1 MAVVVDVLGPL
12 RVRAAGVEQAVTGR
26 RERAVLGLLVAA
38 GGRQVAVDRL
48 VDEVWGEQPP
58 ASAAGSVQVAVS
70 KLRKVLGHDAIV
82 REPGGYALAGVEVDA
97 GEFAALVQRAAAALP
112 AAALD
117 LTERALAL
125 WRGRPYDDLADVPGL
140 AAEAT
145 RLGEDLLR
153 LHETRAG
160 ALLDLGDAAGAQ
172 AGLAVVAAEHPFRE
186 RLWSLHALA
195 LYRCERQADALAT
208 LRTLRQ
214 SLDTELGID
223 PSPSVRAL
231 EEQILR
237 QDPGL
242 AGPAP
247 AAPSTAPSTAST
259 APTLVGRD
267 ELLDRLSRH
276 LDDLV
281 AGRGGLVLLG
291 GEAGIG
297 KTALAEAV
305 ADRARAAGIDVA
317 RGRCHEGDLA
327 PAYWPWLPVLRHLAE
342 DAPDDTRVQA
352 LLGGDGSDEVASGPE
367 AAGAATMRT
376 FDAVARWLGRRADP
390 LLVVLED
397 LHWADLTSLRLLAYV
412 VEELRE
418 RPLLV
423 VATSRP
429 VDARRQTAHA
439 QALAGLAR
447 LGAQRVAVPPLD
459 AAGVGALVHAAGL
472 PADRAAELAPSLVER
487 CDGNAFFVLETVRL
501 LAGGAD
507 LDDLE
512 VPEGIADVL
521 RLRVQRLDPAT
532 QEALGVAAVVGRDFD
547 PVVLGA
553 MLPAGR
559 RPLDDLAEALA
570 AGVVQ
575 ETEHPGRLRF
585 VHALARE
592 TLYRDLP
599 VGRRAA
605 GHAAAGRALAARLM
619 QDPELLP
626 EVAHHHLVAAA
637 YLPEVAADAVRH
649 ASDAARAAERR
660 GAFEEAAGLWDQ
672 AVAAERRAEPDPGA
686 PTRRHDLLLT
696 LALARQR
703 LGHIAGM
710 IAALDEAVALARHDD
725 DVVRMAEA
733 ATGYRSSGV
742 WHWREM
748 GDDQPGTRAVLE
760 HCLERVTD
768 VGLQA
773 RLHNQLGLE
782 HYVAWRHQDLERCA
796 ERAVSLARECG
807 DPAVLR
813 DCLIGRAVTLWAPG
827 RAPERIAVARE
838 LLTVCDTA
846 EYELAALCHL
856 GTALHT
862 EGDYA
867 TADEVLGRAYEL
879 ADRLRFS
886 GADLFLTWLRWL
898 RALESDDPDAPAIA
912 HRALERHRRTSM
924 VGLVELAGLVV
935 LEGEDDHA
943 GVPPD
948 LVAGARGHPH
958 PGYRSGVAAALARAG
973 RVEEAL
979 ALVVDDDPVGVDY
992 ASMYGACRRLEVLAV
1007 AGHPAL
1013 TEAVEALRPF
1023 AGTVATYGS
1032 VVSLGAVDL
1041 FLGIG
1046 LAALGDEAGARS
1058 AWEAARAMNE
1068 RNGARRWVR
1077 RADGLLRHKQGTSR
1091 P

>member
-1 MAVVVDVLGPL
+1 MAVAVDVLGPL
-12 RVRAAGVEQAVTGR
+12 RVRSAGVEQTVTGR
-26 RERAVLGLLVAA
+26 RERAILGLLVAA
-38 GGRQVAVDRL
+38 GGRQVGVDRL

-97 GEFAALVQRAAAALP
+97 GEFAALVQRAAAAPP

-117 LTERALAL
+117 LTDRALAL

-195 LYRCERQADALAT
+195 LYRCDRQADALAT

-247 AAPSTAPSTAST
+247 AAPSTKPSTTAT
-259 APTLVGRD
+259 APALVGRD
-267 ELLDRLSRH
+267 ELLDRLSQH
-276 LDDLV
+276 LDDLA
-281 AGRGGLVLLG
+281 AGRGGLLLLG

-327 PAYWPWLPVLRHLAE
+327 PAYWPWLPVLRHLAA

-352 LLGGDGSDEVASGPE
+352 LLGGGDSDEVASGPE

-418 RPLLV
+418 HPFLV

-429 VDARRQTAHA
+429 VDARRQPAHA

-447 LGAQRVAVPPLD
+447 LGAHRVAVPPLD

-472 PADRAAELAPSLVER
+472 TADRATELAPSLVER

-501 LAGGAD
+501 LAGGAG

-532 QEALGVAAVVGRDFD
+532 QEALGAAAVVGRDFD
-547 PVVLGA
+547 PAGPGRDAAGGSSSARRPGRGA
-553 MLPAGR
+553 GRGGGAGDRAPGPAPVRARARPRDPLPRPAGRAAGR
-559 RPLDDLAEALA
+559 RPRGGRTGAGGEADAGPRA
-570 AGVVQ
+570 AARGGPPPPGGRGLPPRGGRRRRPPRLRRRPRRRAPRRLRGGGGPVGPGGDRRAPRR
-575 ETEHPGRLRF
+575 TRSRHPHPPTRPAPHPGR
-585 VHALARE
+585 
-592 TLYRDLP
+592 
-599 VGRRAA
+599 
-605 GHAAAGRALAARLM
+605 
-619 QDPELLP
+619 
-626 EVAHHHLVAAA
+626 
-637 YLPEVAADAVRH
+637 
-649 ASDAARAAERR
+649 
-660 GAFEEAAGLWDQ
+660 W
-672 AVAAERRAEPDPGA
+672 PGS
-686 PTRRHDLLLT
+686 
-696 LALARQR
+696 
-703 LGHIAGM
+703 GS
-710 IAALDEAVALARHDD
+710 
-725 DVVRMAEA
+725 
-733 ATGYRSSGV
+733 ATS
-742 WHWREM
+742 
-748 GDDQPGTRAVLE
+748 
-760 HCLERVTD
+760 
-768 VGLQA
+768 
-773 RLHNQLGLE
+773 
-782 HYVAWRHQDLERCA
+782 
-796 ERAVSLARECG
+796 
-807 DPAVLR
+807 PA
-813 DCLIGRAVTLWAPG
+813 
-827 RAPERIAVARE
+827 
-838 LLTVCDTA
+838 
-846 EYELAALCHL
+846 
-856 GTALHT
+856 
-862 EGDYA
+862 
-867 TADEVLGRAYEL
+867 
-879 ADRLRFS
+879 
-886 GADLFLTWLRWL
+886 
-898 RALESDDPDAPAIA
+898 
-912 HRALERHRRTSM
+912 
-924 VGLVELAGLVV
+924 
-935 LEGEDDHA
+935 
-943 GVPPD
+943 
-948 LVAGARGHPH
+948 
-958 PGYRSGVAAALARAG
+958 
-973 RVEEAL
+973 
-979 ALVVDDDPVGVDY
+979 
-992 ASMYGACRRLEVLAV
+992 
-1007 AGHPAL
+1007 
-1013 TEAVEALRPF
+1013 
-1023 AGTVATYGS
+1023 
-1032 VVSLGAVDL
+1032 
-1041 FLGIG
+1041 
-1046 LAALGDEAGARS
+1046 
-1058 AWEAARAMNE
+1058 
-1068 RNGARRWVR
+1068 
-1077 RADGLLRHKQGTSR
+1077 
-1091 P
+1091 

>member
-1 MAVVVDVLGPL
+1 MTVEIDVLGPL
-12 RVRAAGVEQAVTGR
+12 RVRTDGAEQPVTGR

-38 GGRQVAVDRL
+38 AGRQVGGDRL
-48 VDEVWGEQPP
+48 VDEVWGDDPP
-58 ASAAGSVQVAVS
+58 ASAPGSVQVAIS
-70 KLRKVLGHDAIV
+70 KLRKLLGHQSIV
-82 REPGGYALAGVEVDA
+82 REPGGYALAGVDVDA
-97 GEFAALVQRAAAALP
+97 ARFGALVQRAAAAAP

-117 LTERALAL
+117 LTDRALAL
-125 WRGRPYDDLADVPGL
+125 WRGQPYEDLADVPGL
-140 AAEAT
+140 ATEAT
-145 RLGEDLLR
+145 RLREDLLR

-160 ALLDLGDAAGAQ
+160 ALLDLGDAVRAQ
-172 AGLAVVAAEHPFRE
+172 AELAAVVAEHPFRE

-195 LYRCERQADALAT
+195 LYRCDRQADALAA
-208 LRTLRQ
+208 LRTLRE

-247 AAPSTAPSTAST
+247 AAPAPTSAPAAST
-259 APTLVGRD
+259 VVGRD
-267 ELLDRLSRH
+267 DLLDRLGG
-276 LDDLV
+276 LVDDLV

-305 ADRARAAGIDVA
+305 AERARAAGVDVA
-317 RGRCHEGDLA
+317 RGRCHEGDVA
-327 PAYWPWLPVLRHLAE
+327 PAFWPWLPVLRHLSG
-342 DAPDDTRVQA
+342 DAPDDERVLA
-352 LLGGDGSDEVASGPE
+352 LLGGAGADEEASGPE
-367 AAGAATMRT
+367 AAGATTMRT
-376 FDAVARWLGRRADP
+376 FDAVARWLGRRDAP
-390 LLVVLED
+390 LLVVMED

-412 VEELRE
+412 VEELRD

-423 VATSRP
+423 VGTSRP
-429 VDARRQTAHA
+429 VDARLQPAHA
-439 QALAGLAR
+439 QALAGLTR
-447 LGAQRVAVPPLD
+447 VGAQRVTVPPLD
-459 AAGVGALVHAAGL
+459 ADGVGALVQAAGL
-472 PADRAAELAPSLVER
+472 DAAAAAELAPALVER

-501 LAGGAD
+501 LGAGTA
-507 LDDLE
+507 LADLE

-532 QEALGVAAVVGRDFD
+532 QEVLGAAAVVGRDFD
-547 PVVLGA
+547 PLVLA
-553 MLPAGR
+553 AVLPEGR
-559 RPLDDLAEALA
+559 RPLDDLEEALT

-575 ETEHPGRLRF
+575 EAEEPGQLRF

-605 GHAAAGRALAARLM
+605 GHAAAGRALAARLT

-637 YLPEVAADAVRH
+637 YLPETAADAVRY
-649 ASDAARAAERR
+649 AADAARAAERR

-672 AVAAERRAEPDPGA
+672 ALAAERRAAPDPQDPG
-686 PTRRHDLLLT
+686 RRHDLLLT

-703 LGHIAGM
+703 LGHIADM
-710 IAALDEAVALARHDD
+710 IAALDEAVALARRDG

-748 GDDQPGTRAVLE
+748 GDDQPEARAVLE
-760 HCLERVTD
+760 YCLERVTD

-773 RLHNQLGLE
+773 RLWAQLALE
-782 HYVAWRHQDLERCA
+782 HYVVWHPEAEECA
-796 ERAVSLARECG
+796 ERAVTLARESG
-807 DPAVLR
+807 DPVVLR
-813 DCLIGRAVTLWAPG
+813 DCLIGRSTTLWAPG
-827 RAPERIAVARE
+827 RAADRLVLARE

-846 EYELAALCHL
+846 EFELAALCHL
-856 GTALHT
+856 GTALHIG
-862 EGDYA
+862 GDYEG
-867 TADEVLGRAYEL
+867 ADEALGRAYAL
-879 ADRLRFS
+879 AARLRFS

-912 HRALERHRRTSM
+912 EGALALHRRTSM
-924 VGLVELAGLVV
+924 VGLLELGGLVV
-935 LEGEDDHA
+935 LEGEDDHP

-948 LVAGARGHPH
+948 LVAGAQGHPH
-958 PGYRSGVAAALARAG
+958 PGYRSGVAAALAREG
-973 RVEEAL
+973 RVDEAV

-992 ASMYGACRRLEVLAV
+992 ASMYGACRRLEVLA
-1007 AGHPAL
+1007 AARHPAL
-1013 TEAVEALRPF
+1013 AEAVEALTPY

-1041 FLGIG
+1041 WLGIG
-1046 LAALGDEAGARS
+1046 HAALGDDAAARA
-1058 AWEAARAMNE
+1058 AWEAALEMNA

-1077 RADGLLRHKQGTSR
+1077 RAEELLGR
-1091 P
+1091 